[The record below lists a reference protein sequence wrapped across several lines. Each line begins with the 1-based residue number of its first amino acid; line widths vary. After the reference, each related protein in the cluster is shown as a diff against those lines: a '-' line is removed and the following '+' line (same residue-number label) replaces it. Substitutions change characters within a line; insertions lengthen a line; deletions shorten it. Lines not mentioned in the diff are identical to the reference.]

1 MAEAGLSHAALI
13 LLGAF
18 HATPL
23 RALTAAVLIAWLIVT
38 LSDGPSALMVFVTV
52 ALLLTFAIQA
62 ALLLA
67 PGV

>member
-1 MAEAGLSHAALI
+1 MADAGLSDSALI
-13 LLGAF
+13 FLRAF

-23 RALTAAVLIAWLIVT
+23 PALTVALLIAWLIVT
-38 LSDGPSALMVFVTV
+38 LSDGPSALMVLVTV